1 MPDILGG
8 KRSTEKRWMRLQTS
22 NVREGLTSLLSSYWM
37 REFVVWIPILFLCF
51 AHYGAIMRRYVL
63 ILCWEGLSVMCSYY
77 VERDSFRV
85 SLGRRCW
92 PPGQLPS
99 DSWPAGASLTIQTRL
114 DVTHPVCCYP
124 GLGLIDRSF
133 IITKSVTRSRAGPWI
148 MFQSARLYA
157 DPGSRGSQPSRRGLK
172 RSRAVIGQE
181 MGGELWLAE
190 TNRWMFPLASRAW

>member
-1 MPDILGG
+1 MDEITNFKCQSGSDIS
-8 KRSTEKRWMRLQTS
+8 RSTRTEW
-22 NVREGLTSLLSSYWM
+22 ESLLFGSRFCFCVLHIM
-37 REFVVWIPILFLCF
+37 EPLC
-51 AHYGAIMRRYVL
+51 G
-63 ILCWEGLSVMCSYY
+63 VMCSYY

-85 SLGRRCW
+85 SLGRRCC
-92 PPGQLPS
+92 PTGQLPS

-114 DVTHPVCCYP
+114 DVTHPVFCYP

-133 IITKSVTRSRAGPWI
+133 IITKSVTRSRAGAWI
-148 MFQSARLYA
+148 MFQCARLCA

-181 MGGELWLAE
+181 MGGELWLVE